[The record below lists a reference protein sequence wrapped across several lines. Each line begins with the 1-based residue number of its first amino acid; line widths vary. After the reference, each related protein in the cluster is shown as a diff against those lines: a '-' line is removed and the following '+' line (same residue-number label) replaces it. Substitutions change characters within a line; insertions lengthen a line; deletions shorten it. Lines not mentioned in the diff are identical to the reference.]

1 MYMYMQHVNVYVC
14 VYITAYVYNFV
25 FHHLKGLPWLPLLQ
39 TFIGLVL
46 EKHCRPTHDLHHR
59 QARERVVDL
68 AELSMHISEIAQDQY
83 GSRPGRI
90 LGVSRC

>member
-1 MYMYMQHVNVYVC
+1 MPMYMYMYMYVYM
-14 VYITAYVYNFV
+14 YISAYVYKFV
-25 FHHLKGLPWLPLLQ
+25 FHHLKGLPLLE

-46 EKHCRPTHDLHHR
+46 EKHCRPTHDLHR

>member
-1 MYMYMQHVNVYVC
+1 MYMYVYM
-14 VYITAYVYNFV
+14 YITAYVYKFV
-25 FHHLKGLPWLPLLQ
+25 FHHLKGSPLLQ

-90 LGVSRC
+90 LEGVSRC